1 MSLRILD
8 EDEELNPILSV
19 VNLIDVFLVLVAALL
34 IIIAR
39 NPLNP
44 FSSDDV
50 AVIKNPNTPQMEMLV
65 KKGEKI
71 ERYTASEA
79 IGQGEGSR
87 AGVAYRLKDG
97 SFIYV
102 PEQ

>member
-1 MSLRILD
+1 MALRILD

-50 AVIKNPNTPQMEMLV
+50 TVIKNPNTPQMEMLV

>member
-1 MSLRILD
+1 M
-8 EDEELNPILSV
+8 
-19 VNLIDVFLVLVAALL
+19 LVAALL

>member
-1 MSLRILD
+1 MGLKILD

-19 VNLIDVFLVLVAALL
+19 INLIDVLLVLVATLL
-34 IIIAR
+34 IIIIK

-44 FSSDDV
+44 FSQDDV
-50 AVIKNPNTPQMEMLV
+50 TVIKNPGEANMEMLI

-71 ERYTASEA
+71 EQYKASEA
-79 IGQGEGSR
+79 IGQGEGSK
-87 AGVAYRLKDG
+87 AGVAYRMKDG

-102 PEQ
+102 PEE